1 MGIEFCVGSYF
12 LSFSFHGLL
21 LFIISVD
28 KSVPLKVCIYFL
40 NALKM
45 PLFVFLQFHHDGP
58 GMGLLFGLFLTC
70 TS

>member
-1 MGIEFCVGSYF
+1 MGIEFYVGSYF
-12 LSFSFHGLL
+12 LSFSFHGLS
-21 LFIISVD
+21 LFIISID

-45 PLFVFLQFHHDGP
+45 PLFVFLQFHHVGP
-58 GMGLLFGLFLTC
+58 GVGLFFGLFLSC